1 MIFIFDFKD
10 KNYKNQTNIVSKGE
24 KMKKIKQFFIDFK
37 KFISRGNVLDLAVAL
52 VVGTAF
58 TKIVS
63 SLVNDLIM
71 PLICAIFGTAT
82 VDQLYFT
89 LNGAQVFYGRFLQ
102 AVIDFLLVAIVL
114 FIILRIVMNASN
126 AVRRSI
132 SEKPTKAEKKI
143 LQEQGVNMK
152 DHKAVIT
159 ATKELREKNKVV
171 EEVKPTTEELL
182 SQILLE
188 LKKQNESVETK
199 QAEERKDENFN
210 NSVIEKT
217 SSTEDKD

>member
-10 KNYKNQTNIVSKGE
+10 KNYKNQINIVNKGK

-89 LNGAQVFYGRFLQ
+89 LNGAQIFMEGFCRRLLTSYLLQ
-102 AVIDFLLVAIVL
+102 
-114 FIILRIVMNASN
+114 
-126 AVRRSI
+126 
-132 SEKPTKAEKKI
+132 
-143 LQEQGVNMK
+143 
-152 DHKAVIT
+152 
-159 ATKELREKNKVV
+159 
-171 EEVKPTTEELL
+171 
-182 SQILLE
+182 
-188 LKKQNESVETK
+188 
-199 QAEERKDENFN
+199 
-210 NSVIEKT
+210 
-217 SSTEDKD
+217 